1 MSQWQCHQYVVR
13 STTQWQS
20 NPSSFDTGEG
30 ESCPPMLL
38 LLLLDAGGGELAA
51 LLPLPPPPLL
61 LWLWLLL
68 LLSPPPPLLLP
79 PPPLP
84 AEELP
89 CPALLPPA
97 EPPCSIP
104 PPTPDHRFHRLS
116 CRFVSTILRLLSARD
131 GGPGL
136 PAPAAEFHPGQIAAV
151 RQRPPS
157 SSHGRHRAAY
167 NPHIAL

>member
-20 NPSSFDTGEG
+20 NPSSFLTGEG
-30 ESCPPMLL
+30 ESCPPML

-51 LLPLPPPPLL
+51 LLPLPLPLPLPLLPPLPPPPPPLL

-79 PPPLP
+79 PPPPP

-116 CRFVSTILRLLSARD
+116 CRFVSTILRLLSAWD

-136 PAPAAEFHPGQIAAV
+136 PAPARLFFPAGLPTGAGGAIT
-151 RQRPPS
+151 R
-157 SSHGRHRAAY
+157 
-167 NPHIAL
+167 